1 MIRRQWNALRVGHHV
16 LVHDEGDAG
25 QPLLRGRVTAVQT
38 APGSND
44 IAIRVPSTRG
54 SSRVIHPNRL
64 AVHLDEFEPEARCWR
79 CDARA
84 DEALRPRQ
92 KAAVPDSTT

>member
-1 MIRRQWNALRVGHHV
+1 V

-25 QPLLRGRVTAVQT
+25 QPLLRGRVTEVRTAV
-38 APGSND
+38 GSND
-44 IAIRVPSTRG
+44 VAIRVPSTG
-54 SSRVIHPNRL
+54 GTSKVIHPNRL
-64 AVHLDEFEPEARCWR
+64 AVHLDEYEPESRCWR

-92 KAAVPDSTT
+92 KVATPDDTK